1 MKWKENN
8 SLAKKD
14 QNGPINPR
22 TWGIQT
28 ITGGVLT
35 KGCEYGKRMSR
46 LDYFLVMFLPAQLI
60 QCTILTNR
68 VLKKE
73 KLKETKTEEILKY
86 FVIIILISKFEFC
99 KRRNL

>member
-1 MKWKENN
+1 MKWMVNN

-14 QNGPINPR
+14 KNGPINPR

-35 KGCEYGKRMSR
+35 KGCECGKCISR
-46 LDYFLVMFLPAQLI
+46 LVYYMVMFPPAQLI
-60 QCTILTNR
+60 QCTSLTNI

-73 KLKETKTEEILKY
+73 KLKETTTEEI
-86 FVIIILISKFEFC
+86 
-99 KRRNL
+99 

>member
-35 KGCEYGKRMSR
+35 KGCDYGKRMSR

-68 VLKKE
+68 VLKKIE
-73 KLKETKTEEILKY
+73 GDKNGGNFKIFFYYNFNFKIWIL
-86 FVIIILISKFEFC
+86 
-99 KRRNL
+99 